1 MPRWALSFFKGR
13 SRGTRLRTGPLNAA
27 HNADVLGNEAVRNQ
41 GESDA
46 NRLMS
51 RPSQHHMDADQPLGR
66 PEMKEPYPAKERL
79 SPRAGVK
86 QAHKYRI
93 HGVTLEHV
101 AVPPGHQQV
110 WSMHVPGSQS
120 VD

>member
-1 MPRWALSFFKGR
+1 MPRWALFFFKGR
-13 SRGTRLRTGPLNAA
+13 SRGTRLRTGHLDAA
-27 HNADVLGNEAVRNQ
+27 HDADVLGNEAVRKE

-46 NRLMS
+46 NQRMS
-51 RPSQHHMDADQPLGR
+51 RPSQHHIDADHPLGR

-86 QAHKYRI
+86 QAYKYRM

-101 AVPPGHQQV
+101 AVLRRTSASLV
-110 WSMHVPGSQS
+110 YACS
-120 VD
+120 